1 MVDIAQN
8 LITVVDD
15 DHSMSRM
22 LGRVIT
28 AAGFDVLCF
37 SSAEEF
43 LESERAKGS
52 ACLILDYNLPGITGA
67 DLQRKL
73 VEEGKEVPIV
83 FISADADDFTQKRVL
98 NAGAVAF
105 FAKPFRID
113 SLLAQVRSLASVSL
127 A

>member
-1 MVDIAQN
+1 MEIHRT

-22 LGRVIT
+22 LGRAIS
-28 AAGFDVLCF
+28 AAGFEVLCF

-43 LESERAKGS
+43 LESARAKGS

-67 DLQRKL
+67 DLQQKL
-73 VEEGKEVPIV
+73 VREGAELPIV
-83 FISADADDFTQKRVL
+83 FISADADEIAQRRVMK
-98 NAGAVAF
+98 AGAVAF
-105 FAKPFRID
+105 FPKPFRID
-113 SLLAQVRSLASVSL
+113 SLLTQVRSIA

>member
-1 MVDIAQN
+1 MTTPRR

-43 LESERAKGS
+43 LESERAGES

-67 DLQRKL
+67 DLQLKL
-73 VEEGKEVPIV
+73 LQQGKNLPIV
-83 FISADADDFTQKRVL
+83 FISAEADEVTQRRLIK
-98 NAGAVAF
+98 AGAVAF
-105 FAKPFRID
+105 FSKPFRID
-113 SLLAQVRSLASVSL
+113 SLLTQVRSLSL

>member
-1 MVDIAQN
+1 MTKVEISRT

-15 DHSMSRM
+15 DLSMSRM
-22 LGRVIT
+22 LGRVIS
-28 AAGFDVLCF
+28 AAGFEVLCF

-43 LESERAKGS
+43 LESERAKES

-67 DLQRKL
+67 DLQQKL
-73 VEEGKEVPIV
+73 VREGAELPIV
-83 FISADADDFTQKRVL
+83 FISADADEMAQRRVM

-105 FAKPFRID
+105 FPKPFRID
-113 SLLAQVRSLASVSL
+113 SLLTHVRSVA